1 MARSPIL
8 AGARVRELARRD
20 LDEVVRIDGEHTGRP
35 KGGWWRQ
42 FFAETFAE
50 GERAR
55 RISLALEADG
65 RVVGYLLG
73 DVRAVEFGSEE
84 CGWVFAVGV
93 EPVWARRGFAS
104 ALLSEA
110 VRQFRERGVRRVRTL
125 VRRDDVPVL
134 SFFRSSGFVGG
145 TYTQLELP
153 LEEETP

>member
-1 MARSPIL
+1 MARSPVL
-8 AGARVRELARRD
+8 SGARVRPLAPGD

-35 KGGWWRQ
+35 KGAWWRQ
-42 FFAETFAE
+42 FFAEAFAG
-50 GERAR
+50 GEQAR
-55 RISLALEADG
+55 RVSLALEAEG

-93 EPVWARRGFAS
+93 EPSWARKGLAS

-110 VRQFRERGVRRVRTL
+110 VRQFGERGVKRVRTL

-153 LEEETP
+153 LGEEAP

>member
-1 MARSPIL
+1 MARSPL
-8 AGARVRELARRD
+8 DAGARVRELERGD

-35 KGGWWRQ
+35 KGAWWRRL
-42 FFAETFAE
+42 FEETFAQAQP
-50 GERAR
+50 AR
-55 RISLALEADG
+55 RISLALEAEG

-93 EPVWARRGFAS
+93 EPTWARRGFAS

-110 VRQFRERGVRRVRTL
+110 VRRFRERGVRRVRTL

-145 TYTQLELP
+145 TDTQLELP
-153 LEEETP
+153 LGEDVT

>member
-1 MARSPIL
+1 MAPSPLL
-8 AGARVRELARRD
+8 AGARVRQLERGD
-20 LDEVVRIDGEHTGRP
+20 LDEVVRIDGERTGRRKP
-35 KGGWWRQ
+35 AWWRR
-42 FFAETFAE
+42 FFAEAFAE
-50 GERAR
+50 GEQAR
-55 RISLALEADG
+55 RISLALEAEG

-93 EPVWARRGFAS
+93 EATWARRGLAS

-153 LEEETP
+153 LGEDVP

>member
-1 MARSPIL
+1 VARSPL
-8 AGARVRELARRD
+8 LSGARVRPLERGD
-20 LDEVVRIDGEHTGRP
+20 LDEVVRIDGEHTGRR
-35 KGGWWRQ
+35 KGAWWRH
-42 FFAETFAE
+42 FFEEGFAE
-50 GERAR
+50 GEQAR
-55 RISLALEADG
+55 RVSLALEAEG

-93 EPVWARRGFAS
+93 EPTWARKGLAS
-104 ALLSEA
+104 ALLTEA
-110 VRQFRERGVRRVRTL
+110 VRQFRDRGVRRVRTL

-153 LEEETP
+153 IGEDAP

>member
-1 MARSPIL
+1 VARSPL
-8 AGARVRELARRD
+8 VTGARVRPLARGD
-20 LDEVVRIDGEHTGRP
+20 LEEVVRIDGEHTGTR
-35 KGGWWRQ
+35 KGAWWRQ
-42 FFAETFAE
+42 LFAEAFGE
-50 GERAR
+50 GEQTR
-55 RISLALEADG
+55 RISLALEAEG

-84 CGWVFAVGV
+84 CGWVFAIGV
-93 EPVWARRGFAS
+93 EPTWARKGLAS
-104 ALLSEA
+104 SLLTEA

-153 LEEETP
+153 LGEDVP

>member
-1 MARSPIL
+1 MAPSPL
-8 AGARVRELARRD
+8 QTGARVRSLERGD
-20 LDEVVRIDGEHTGRP
+20 LGEVVRIDGEHTGRP

-42 FFAETFAE
+42 FFAEAFAD
-50 GERAR
+50 GAQGR
-55 RISLALEADG
+55 RVSLALEAEG

-93 EPVWARRGFAS
+93 EPAWARKGFAS
-104 ALLSEA
+104 ALLAEA

-153 LEEETP
+153 LEEEAP